1 MISIICMI
9 KKTIT
14 IREDHEEWIKRR
26 HINLSRFVQAK
37 IDEEIKSEENQHLQT

>member
-1 MISIICMI
+1 MI

-14 IREDHEEWIKRR
+14 IREDQAEWIEKH

-37 IDEEIKSEENQHLQT
+37 IDEEMKKE